1 MSRKLAVLSFFV
13 GACLAVDLVAGV
25 DPAQATYPGVNGRLA
40 IGVTSADG
48 NTDVYTVK
56 PGGDAFRQ
64 LTTSPLFDACPAY
77 SPDGKTIAF
86 CRGAGA
92 RFEIWAMKANGMQQ
106 HQVTHTGGRV
116 LFPDYSPDTSKI
128 VFFGLLPGDLTPDI
142 FVVNADDGS
151 GLVRLTTDPGLDLF
165 PTWSPDGSKIVFVS
179 NRTGVLQVWV
189 MDADGSGQTRLTTD
203 PAAEFGTAWS
213 PDGTQIAFSRGPA
226 GVYVMNADGTDQH
239 PVHPAGINQLVPA
252 WQPLP
257 TDSTDRHEPR
267 SLTRQRVGD
276 ADSCDSRSA
285 MLLRTGCDVHGGLLG
300 RWRHAA
306 GSFRTKASGCEAE
319 MWSNRFTARRFSCP
333 TLMPN

>member
-165 PTWSPDGSKIVFVS
+165 PTSPPSSARPGL
-179 NRTGVLQVWV
+179 RT
-189 MDADGSGQTRLTTD
+189 
-203 PAAEFGTAWS
+203 
-213 PDGTQIAFSRGPA
+213 
-226 GVYVMNADGTDQH
+226 
-239 PVHPAGINQLVPA
+239 
-252 WQPLP
+252 
-257 TDSTDRHEPR
+257 EPR
-267 SLTRQRVGD
+267 SPSPGD
-276 ADSCDSRSA
+276 
-285 MLLRTGCDVHGGLLG
+285 LRACT
-300 RWRHAA
+300 
-306 GSFRTKASGCEAE
+306 
-319 MWSNRFTARRFSCP
+319 
-333 TLMPN
+333 